1 MNRIAGFLPPVAVRV
16 VMAVL
21 VVAAAA
27 VLLRGDGPDPVV
39 VTAEFERAGLNV
51 RPGDEVRARGIPV
64 GRIASIEIDRDDFSA
79 TYELRLDPGVAI
91 AADTTARLVPKTL
104 FGDKYVEL
112 QPAADGEDTLADGAH
127 LGAARTEP
135 PTELQSVLDR
145 LEPTLDE
152 LDPVALAATMS
163 SLATAFGDAAPDFRR
178 VMDEAPGVADAIVA
192 AQDELAAVLAAT
204 PGVAGTV
211 ADHADRLV
219 SAADHFAALAD
230 LVAGAEPELAAF
242 LSGTVE
248 LSQQA
253 ASLLSEEQAT
263 IDAVLAQGT
272 AVLGVVSAR
281 PGAITALLDGAPRFV
296 NGLAAATAT
305 GPFRSPLANFVI
317 LNAGSLLSSPGA
329 FGEAEGGAGIGPD
342 VVVEGLDLPRVT
354 ADPTDPAGVLTSS
367 VDALT
372 TLLRPLLGDLGGGG

>member
-1 MNRIAGFLPPVAVRV
+1 MRTDRFLPTVTVR
-16 VMAVL
+16 L
-21 VVAAAA
+21 AAA
-27 VLLRGDGPDPVV
+27 VLLVAAATVLLHDKGSDSLV

-51 RPGDEVRARGIPV
+51 RAGDEVRVRGLPV
-64 GRIASIEIDRDDFSA
+64 GRVASIEIDRDDFSA

-112 QPAADGEDTLADGAH
+112 QPAVDGEEVLADGAH
-127 LGAARTEP
+127 LDRTRTQA

-152 LDPVALAATMS
+152 LDPVALSATLS
-163 SLATAFGDAAPDFRR
+163 SLATAFGGAAPDFRR
-178 VMDEAPGVADAIVA
+178 LMDETPGLADAIVA

-204 PGVAGTV
+204 PGVAATV
-211 ADHADRLV
+211 ADRAHALV
-219 SAADHFAALAD
+219 AAADHFAELAD
-230 LVAGAEPELAAF
+230 LVVDAQPQLAAF

-253 ASLLSEEQAT
+253 AALLSEQRAT

-272 AVLGVVSAR
+272 DVLRIVSAR

-305 GPFRSPLANFVI
+305 GAFRAPIANFVI
-317 LNAGSLLSSPGA
+317 LNPGSLFDAAGP
-329 FGEAEGGAGIGPD
+329 FGEANGGAGIGPD
-342 VVVEGLDLPRVT
+342 VVVDGLELPEVT
-354 ADPTDPAGVLTSS
+354 VDPTDPAGVVTSS
-367 VDALT
+367 VGALS
-372 TLLRPLLGDLGGGG
+372 TLLRPLLAGSGAGG